1 MKIWVEGKVERLKMM
16 ISHDI
21 VGKKVPGRKPEKSMG
36 DKEKDKHQ
44 NYQKYK

>member
-1 MKIWVEGKVERLKMM
+1 MKIWVEGKVEQLKM

-36 DKEKDKHQ
+36 DKEEDKHQ